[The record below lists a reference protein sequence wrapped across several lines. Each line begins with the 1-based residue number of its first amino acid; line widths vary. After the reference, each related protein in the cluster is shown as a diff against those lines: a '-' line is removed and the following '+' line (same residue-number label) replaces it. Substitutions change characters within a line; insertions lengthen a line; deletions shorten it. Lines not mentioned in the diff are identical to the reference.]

1 MAGAPRGAWK
11 RFTSQSGAH
20 IGGRSIKVYICAGC
34 ETWHEGTRPAQCPYC
49 GRLDF
54 DKFDSKTE
62 AKDWARLCMLQRRGK
77 IANLRRQVP
86 FQLLTVHERTGKPV
100 AFAKLVAD
108 FVYDDLETGE
118 VGVIHDSKG
127 HAITPEAKL
136 KLRCMEASGRTVKL
150 SP

>member
-1 MAGAPRGAWK
+1 MPAPKKAWQ
-11 RFTSQSGAH
+11 RFRSQSGAH
-20 IGGRSIKVYICAGC
+20 IGARSIKIYVCASC
-34 ETWHEGTRPAQCPYC
+34 EVWNEGARPAQCPHC
-49 GRLDF
+49 GRMDF
-54 DKFDSKTE
+54 EKFDSKTE
-62 AKDWARLCMLQRRGK
+62 AKDWARLSMLQRRGR

-108 FVYDDLETGE
+108 FVYDDLVTGE
-118 VGVIHDSKG
+118 VGVVYDSKG
-127 HAITPEAKL
+127 DAITPEAKL